1 MDTIYTTLQMNDIT
15 DQYDPAEIEEQ
26 KALSIICIILF
37 VVLFFLPATSYKTSA
52 YAKNLSNQLLT
63 IFLAFFVNSF
73 IIGRIPFLG
82 GFISSIISIV
92 LLALVVLKVIDAA
105 KGKLRELPF
114 GFSIPAFK

>member
-37 VVLFFLPATSYKTSA
+37 VLFFLPAISYKTSA

-105 KGKLRELPF
+105 NGKLRELPF